1 MHDFEGE
8 QTYSEKP
15 GHKFALNATFDEISP
30 QDYDGLL
37 IPGGRAP
44 EYIRI
49 DENVQKVVRDF
60 VEAEKS
66 IAAICHG
73 PLVLAAAGGLEGK
86 KCTGYPA
93 IRPDITSAGGKWVD
107 LEIGQAYRDGNLVT
121 APAWPAHHRW
131 PAEFISLLGTKIEV

>member
-93 IRPDITSAGGKWVD
+93 IRPDITNAGGKWVD
-107 LEIGQAYRDGNLVT
+107 LEIEQAYRDRNLVHI
-121 APAWPAHHRW
+121 P
-131 PAEFISLLGTKIEV
+131 L